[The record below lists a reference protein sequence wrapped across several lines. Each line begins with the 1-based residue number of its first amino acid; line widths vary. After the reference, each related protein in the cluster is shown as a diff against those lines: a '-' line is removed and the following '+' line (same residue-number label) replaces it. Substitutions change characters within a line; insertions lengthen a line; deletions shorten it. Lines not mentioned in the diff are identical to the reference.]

1 MRIKFE
7 KLIIENFKGIKWL
20 EIKFGSQQTTVYGA
34 NETGKTTV
42 ADAIAYVLTGKNS
55 LGESTFEILPIGK
68 ENVTAS
74 AVLDLVLDDGTR
86 EKPVQL
92 SRSYAA
98 QFNRNKEYT
107 GEHKTVCTI
116 NGIATGPRDFDKWIA
131 DNICQPEIFRLIH
144 DVKYFTE
151 NIQGNGKEKAWEAQ
165 RRLIMSVCGGEDD
178 YTYAQSKDSYK
189 ELLDGLARYDSASQ
203 YLVYLKSKE
212 KDLEKAITEHNG
224 SIAFVENVV
233 NNRSERNPSEIQ
245 TEIDTFSNE
254 FCEIQNSLDNLTE
267 DKRQEIVAKS
277 QKIKAEYQRQV
288 DQFEAMRK
296 EINDKHYR
304 ISVDMQALANNKIIL
319 ESRLKQLNSNDGLCK
334 TCGQLLP
341 KEAVQKN
348 QDEAKELS
356 NEIANID
363 KEIASL
369 KQKLNALPTKIQAV
383 EYPEELDK
391 LNNEAID
398 LHKDIE
404 NSPASKKMEEIRLR
418 IEDLTLELSRANE
431 VEKLKKEIE
440 ERKEFLKAAL
450 DDRATIRK
458 MIDLCS
464 QFIQDKCNAVTEKIN
479 GMFEGITFNMFHF
492 NKTND
497 EMKECCD
504 IFFNGVPYQSLSYS
518 TKFYVSLQIALG
530 FQKIY
535 DIYMPVVI
543 DNAES
548 IDIADDFG
556 VQMIKLEKKE
566 ELCPKCGMWHTGRKN
581 PDGTWI
587 CLTCG
592 NTFVKTLEIE
602 AIS

>member
-1 MRIKFE
+1 MKIKFE
-7 KLIIENFKGIKWL
+7 KLRIENFKGIKEL
-20 EIKFGSQQTTVYGA
+20 EINFGAQQTTIYGA

-55 LGESTFEILPIGK
+55 LGESTFEILPVGQ

-74 AVLDLVLDDGTR
+74 AVLDLILDDGTR

-92 SRSYAA
+92 SRSYEA
-98 QFNRNKEYT
+98 QYNRNKEYT

-116 NGIATGPRDFDKWIA
+116 NGIVTGPRDFDKWIA
-131 DNICQPEIFRLIH
+131 DNICKPEIFRLIH
-144 DVKYFTE
+144 DVRYFTE

-165 RRLIMSVCGGEDD
+165 RRLIMSICGGEDD

-224 SIAFVENVV
+224 SITFVENVV
-233 NNRSERNPSEIQ
+233 NNRTERNPNEIQ
-245 TEIDTFSNE
+245 TEIDTFVKE
-254 FCEIQNSLDNLTE
+254 LHEIQNSLDKMSE

-277 QKIKAEYQRQV
+277 QKIKEEYQRQV

-296 EINDKHYR
+296 EINDKRYS
-304 ISVDMQALANNKIIL
+304 ISLDIQTLSNNKIIL
-319 ESRLKQLNSNDGLCK
+319 ESRLKQLNSHDGLCK
-334 TCGQLLP
+334 TCGQPLP
-341 KEAVQKN
+341 KEAIQKN
-348 QDEAKELS
+348 QNEAKELR
-356 NEIANID
+356 NEIDNID

-369 KQKLNALPTKIQAV
+369 NQKLNALPTKIQAV

-391 LNNEAID
+391 LNNEAITW
-398 LHKDIE
+398 HKDIE

-440 ERKEFLKAAL
+440 ERRKFLKAAL

-464 QFIQDKCNAVTEKIN
+464 QFIQDKCNAVTEKVN
-479 GMFEGITFNMFHF
+479 GMFEGITFNMFRF

-535 DIYMPVVI
+535 EIYMPVVV

-548 IDIADDFG
+548 IDIASTFG
-556 VQMIKLEKKE
+556 VQMIKLEKRE
-566 ELCPKCGMWHTGRKN
+566 EFCPKCGIGHTGRKN
-581 PDGTWI
+581 PDGTWT
-587 CLTCG
+587 CLNCE
-592 NTFVKTLEIE
+592 NTFVKTLEIRT
-602 AIS
+602 I